1 MPLFAQASDLEIWTN
16 KDAGMHP
23 NGFELKFF
31 TNRDDAR
38 IFWTKKADASPADG
52 LMYEEPIRIR
62 RTTAL
67 WFFGFT
73 QEPEVLSTP
82 FQKALF
88 FVESASG
95 FEHFRIYTLQPKTNT
110 VTLKNHSRFAADL
123 SGWKLVSQKGEY
135 VFEDIE
141 LSAGET
147 ISVSLPMK
155 RVFSRIKLIAPDG
168 NTKQIAE
175 LPIMLRGEMWKCE
188 TRRSESCGIISKTQD

>member
-1 MPLFAQASDLEIWTN
+1 MMPEYSGQKKPMRHQPMVLCTKSPFVFVGPQ
-16 KDAGMHP
+16 HC
-23 NGFELKFF
+23 GFL
-31 TNRDDAR
+31 
-38 IFWTKKADASPADG
+38 
-52 LMYEEPIRIR
+52 
-62 RTTAL
+62 
-67 WFFGFT
+67 
-73 QEPEVLSTP
+73 VLPKNQKYSRP
-82 FQKALF
+82 RFKKALF

-175 LPIMLRGEMWKCE
+175 LPIMLSGEMWKCE